1 MTKCEKLPLTEILPS
16 LDPGQDY
23 YLCIGNSTFPSE
35 SLQYPSSTRI
45 DTVVFDKM
53 PRFSVVL
60 IDVKF

>member
-1 MTKCEKLPLTEILPS
+1 MTKCEKLPLTETLPS

-23 YLCIGNSTFPSE
+23 SAHFHQKVC
-35 SLQYPSSTRI
+35 QYPSSTQI